1 MKSVVQMRPSE
12 QTLRVIRRLMVM
24 SNAWACG
31 LSAEARTPPVR
42 LGMLTVWHAV
52 AEVANMSTVKAGP
65 MHIASR
71 SCAYLDPE
79 PFCLP
84 PGMLYYCKYS

>member
-31 LSAEARTPPVR
+31 MSAKARTLPVR
-42 LGMLTVWHAV
+42 LGVLIVWHAA
-52 AEVANMSTVKAGP
+52 AEVAKVSTVKAGQ
-65 MHIASR
+65 MHKS
-71 SCAYLDPE
+71 P
-79 PFCLP
+79 
-84 PGMLYYCKYS
+84 